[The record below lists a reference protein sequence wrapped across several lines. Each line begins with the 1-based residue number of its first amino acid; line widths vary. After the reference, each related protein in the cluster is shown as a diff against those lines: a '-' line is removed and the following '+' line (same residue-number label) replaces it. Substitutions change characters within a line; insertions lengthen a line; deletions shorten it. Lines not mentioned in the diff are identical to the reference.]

1 MKKAIIGVIIAIVLV
16 AIVGI
21 GVLVVNDFKQED
33 ILRQEMLEF
42 ENLTRVENIDLD
54 QIDQRIRE
62 LKTTGDYG
70 VLEKAMKDY
79 LADVLNATVS
89 IADVLNDE
97 RIINQTMVF
106 EKTDKLNVPLC
117 HKPLLTIE
125 EASKYFGI
133 GKNKLYEITD
143 RNDCDFV
150 VFNNSKRLIK
160 REKMEQ
166 WLNEQIYI

>member
-1 MKKAIIGVIIAIVLV
+1 M
-16 AIVGI
+16 
-21 GVLVVNDFKQED
+21 N
-33 ILRQEMLEF
+33 
-42 ENLTRVENIDLD
+42 ENI
-54 QIDQRIRE
+54 
-62 LKTTGDYG
+62 
-70 VLEKAMKDY
+70 
-79 LADVLNATVS
+79 
-89 IADVLNDE
+89 NDE

-106 EKTDKLNVPLC
+106 EKTDKLNVPLW